1 MARYVWTTADGK
13 DEAKKESAKGIA
25 TFQHNRDQRR
35 AKAIAL
41 YDSGNGLEV
50 NEIAKQL
57 GISTRTA
64 NRYLESHISIT
75 PESIKTGLKVNLI
88 EERKGCLLYRAP
100 GTHYWII
107 RKLYDREADP
117 YAELE
122 RQEHP
127 DGTAYLQVRIG
138 NLCKMATK
146 AR

>member
-57 GISTRTA
+57 GISRRSV
-64 NRYLESHISIT
+64 NRYL
-75 PESIKTGLKVNLI
+75 KN
-88 EERKGCLLYRAP
+88 
-100 GTHYWII
+100 
-107 RKLYDREADP
+107 D
-117 YAELE
+117 
-122 RQEHP
+122 
-127 DGTAYLQVRIG
+127 
-138 NLCKMATK
+138 
-146 AR
+146 